1 MSNKNLLHR
10 NKKNIKINS
19 TFVKTDKLNSTSVQT
34 DKFDGIDG
42 IFWINLDRAID
53 RKNIFNEQIN
63 SYNCDIP
70 VIRISGY
77 DNSLVNISDLI
88 INLDSL
94 NTKNMKNNEVCCLLS
109 HIYAIY
115 TASLYEG
122 NYFLI
127 LEDDVSMN
135 NLKYINTLKN
145 VILDCPSFDIL
156 MLAKTCCDKKK
167 LLTNELY
174 TLRTDDS
181 VCGTPAY
188 VISKTGIE
196 KIKKLFIYENNKF
209 FVNTN
214 YISPADF
221 YIYENCITYLYK
233 YNLFFDNSKTS
244 LLEHDLKHIRNSNMI
259 NNSIIYKNLNQNGYL
274 C

>member
-127 LEDDVSMN
+127 LDR
-135 NLKYINTLKN
+135 L
-145 VILDCPSFDIL
+145 
-156 MLAKTCCDKKK
+156 
-167 LLTNELY
+167 
-174 TLRTDDS
+174 
-181 VCGTPAY
+181 
-188 VISKTGIE
+188 
-196 KIKKLFIYENNKF
+196 
-209 FVNTN
+209 
-214 YISPADF
+214 
-221 YIYENCITYLYK
+221 
-233 YNLFFDNSKTS
+233 
-244 LLEHDLKHIRNSNMI
+244 
-259 NNSIIYKNLNQNGYL
+259 
-274 C
+274 